1 LDRISTWDEVRIAM
15 SILSQAG
22 FAAGD
27 CNDAGDEDT
36 DLSGGVS
43 KLLEDVMWLAMVHEM
58 PNSKSN

>member
-1 LDRISTWDEVRIAM
+1 M